1 MHIVHILKLHNGAN
15 YMKLMFCY
23 KMIALS
29 ILVLSIINFTACG
42 YNKYSVPEITD
53 LQSKDNSTSVFLVT
67 DKDEYSSS
75 EDKIVYTLKNNS
87 QITFSKEREDFV
99 LEYYYDDGWKEY
111 SFKENRQIDLE
122 SYEFDLENGESTRF
136 EIILKWHY
144 DMPMKKGYYRILQY
158 GLVSN
163 VFCIR

>member
-1 MHIVHILKLHNGAN
+1 MHIVHILKLQNGAN
-15 YMKLMFCY
+15 CMKLMFFY

-75 EDKIVYTLKNNS
+75 EDKIGYTLKNNS
-87 QITFSKEREDFV
+87 QNTFSKEKEDFV

-111 SFKENRQIDLE
+111 SFKDNREIHLDW
-122 SYEFDLENGESTRF
+122 YEFDLETGESTSF

>member
-1 MHIVHILKLHNGAN
+1 
-15 YMKLMFCY
+15 MKLPFCH

-29 ILVLSIINFTACG
+29 ILVLLVMGFTACG
-42 YNKYSVPEITD
+42 YNKYSVPEITA
-53 LQSKDNSTSVFLVT
+53 LQSKDNSTSVILAT
-67 DKDEYSSS
+67 DKDEYSSA
-75 EDKIVYTLKNNS
+75 EDKIGYTIKNNS
-87 QITFSKEREDFV
+87 QNTFSKEREDFV

-122 SYEFDLENGESTRF
+122 SYEFDLEIGESIRF
-136 EIILKWHY
+136 EIILKSHY

-163 VFCIR
+163 EFCIK